1 MYFNGA
7 FGLFIGIKIQGMVKR
22 LLSLLQTCSLKVFFF
37 IVCSKEKVCKLQG
50 FLFSGEERKICL

>member
-50 FLFSGEERKICL
+50 FLFSG